1 MYLEVKKDGKT
12 FKLPGVKEYFYS
24 EDLKKI
30 SIIFEEVSLTIK
42 NVDEVKV
49 IEEE

>member
-1 MYLEVKKDGKT
+1 MYIEVKKDGKI

-24 EDLKKI
+24 KELKNI
-30 SIIFEEVSLTIK
+30 NIIFEEVSLTIK
-42 NVDEVKV
+42 NVDEVNI